1 MRTRSTNGANL
12 CHATCVDFHPS
23 QASDEQD
30 PGNVVEANINQSAAM
45 LSRWCQTLNVGVDF
59 ESALKLKGMQKQM
72 YRMMAV
78 PIADTAI
85 AKGGTHKMTME
96 DTRAALAG
104 AMLS

>member
-1 MRTRSTNGANL
+1 MRTLSTNGANL

-96 DTRAALAG
+96 DTRAALVG